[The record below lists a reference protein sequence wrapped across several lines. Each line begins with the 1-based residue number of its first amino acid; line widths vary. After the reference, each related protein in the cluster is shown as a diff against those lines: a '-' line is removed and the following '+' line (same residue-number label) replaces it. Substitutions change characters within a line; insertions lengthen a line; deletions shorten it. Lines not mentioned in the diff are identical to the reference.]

1 MEGVHLQTATP
12 SPRTAPLVNKPLSPQ
27 PELAPLL
34 SPRLAY
40 KVTAAVGLLAALVL
54 AISVSTPWLGEKL
67 ARAGHT
73 SSRES
78 FDIFIGQD
86 HLRLPAN
93 VIRFDSQRATGIV
106 ERVDLYLTWPAL
118 EGYSDETRQVFNDVD
133 RPERLIFL
141 QIAQS
146 TMSRDMSGRF
156 EPIYRHVLE
165 ETAQPAPAGLTRYD
179 AKPSSSYAGE
189 AFFTAT
195 RTGRPPFVLR
205 CLLPQNPATSTSADC
220 QRDFHAGKDLSILYR
235 FSAKLL
241 PEWQAID
248 ASMESFIRD
257 RLVP

>member
-1 MEGVHLQTATP
+1 M
-12 SPRTAPLVNKPLSPQ
+12 NKPLI
-27 PELAPLL
+27 PEPDLAPLL
-34 SPRLAY
+34 SPRFTYGLI
-40 KVTAAVGLLAALVL
+40 AVLGLLAILVM
-54 AISVSTPWLGEKL
+54 AVSLSSQWLGENL

-78 FDIFIGQD
+78 VDVFIGQD

-93 VIRFDSQRATGIV
+93 VIRFESQRVTGVV

-118 EGYSDETRQVFNDVD
+118 EGYSDETRHVFNDVD
-133 RPERLIFL
+133 QPEKLIFV

-146 TMSRDMSGRF
+146 TMSRDMSGRL

-165 ETAQPAPAGLTRYD
+165 PNPQPGPAGLTRYD

-189 AFFTAT
+189 VFFTAP
-195 RTGRPPFVLR
+195 RPDGPSFALR
-205 CLLPQNPATSTSADC
+205 CLLPESPAASTSADC

-248 ASMESFIRD
+248 ASMERFVRD

>member
-1 MEGVHLQTATP
+1 MNE
-12 SPRTAPLVNKPLSPQ
+12 PLSPQ

-40 KVTAAVGLLAALVL
+40 MVIAAVGLLATLVL
-54 AISVSTPWLGEKL
+54 AISLSTPWLGEKL

-78 FDIFIGQD
+78 LDIFIGQD

-93 VIRFDSQRATGIV
+93 VIRFDSQRATGV
-106 ERVDLYLTWPAL
+106 AERVDLYLTWPTL
-118 EGYSDETRQVFNDVD
+118 EGYSDATRHVFNDVD
-133 RPERLIFL
+133 QPERLIFI
-141 QIAQS
+141 QISQS
-146 TMSRDMSGRF
+146 TMSRDMSGRL
-156 EPIYRHVLE
+156 EPIYRHILE
-165 ETAQPAPAGLTRYD
+165 ESAQLGPAGLTKYD

-189 AFFTAT
+189 AFFAAA
-195 RTGRPPFVLR
+195 RPGRPPFALR
-205 CLLPQNPATSTSADC
+205 CLLPGSPATSTSADC

-248 ASMESFIRD
+248 ASLESFIRD